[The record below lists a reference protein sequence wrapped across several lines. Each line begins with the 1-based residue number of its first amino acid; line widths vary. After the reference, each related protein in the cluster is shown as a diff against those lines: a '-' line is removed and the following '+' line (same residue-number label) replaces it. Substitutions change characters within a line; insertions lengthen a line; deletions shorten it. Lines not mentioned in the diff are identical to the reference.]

1 MPCMFTV
8 TGAKIC
14 LLLFIGFPVIQIPL
28 TCVILF
34 CCRILKTISRITI
47 IIIIM
52 IVIIITIDNALFFVV
67 LLCHFYNH

>member
-14 LLLFIGFPVIQIPL
+14 LLLFIGFPVIQISL

-47 IIIIM
+47 IIIM
-52 IVIIITIDNALFFVV
+52 IVIIITINNALFFVV
-67 LLCHFYNH
+67 FVPFL

>member
-8 TGAKIC
+8 TGAKIF
-14 LLLFIGFPVIQIPL
+14 LLLFIGFPVIQISL

-47 IIIIM
+47 IIIM
-52 IVIIITIDNALFFVV
+52 IVIIITINNALFFVV
-67 LLCHFYNH
+67 FVPFL